1 MFGLIDIIKE
11 NERVFMPPHW
21 HRSLDLTYVLKGE
34 LNLRIG
40 SELVTYGEDDL
51 FIINSGDI
59 YETSGVIDPNGE
71 IISFIIFCDF
81 LEEIIPNYENLRFKL
96 VDIESKEIIKK
107 IMMDIQKQYRIEED
121 FGHLRIRSLL
131 IDCLYEKVTKNQE
144 MLSDV
149 DLRNHNLTQDRLK
162 EIISFIHDNYT
173 DLMTLPSVSK
183 QFHMSREHFA

>member
-1 MFGLIDIIKE
+1 
-11 NERVFMPPHW
+11 MPPHW

-71 IISFIIFCDF
+71 IISFI
-81 LEEIIPNYENLRFKL
+81 
-96 VDIESKEIIKK
+96 
-107 IMMDIQKQYRIEED
+107 
-121 FGHLRIRSLL
+121 
-131 IDCLYEKVTKNQE
+131 
-144 MLSDV
+144 
-149 DLRNHNLTQDRLK
+149 
-162 EIISFIHDNYT
+162 HDNYT

>member
-1 MFGLIDIIKE
+1 M
-11 NERVFMPPHW
+11 
-21 HRSLDLTYVLKGE
+21 
-34 LNLRIG
+34 
-40 SELVTYGEDDL
+40 
-51 FIINSGDI
+51 
-59 YETSGVIDPNGE
+59 
-71 IISFIIFCDF
+71 
-81 LEEIIPNYENLRFKL
+81 
-96 VDIESKEIIKK
+96 DIESKEIIKK

-131 IDCLYEKVTKNQE
+131 IDVLYEIVTKNQE